1 MTDRL
6 DKDVQR
12 LVHMLE
18 GIKRLEKL
26 LAGMDQDGF
35 LRDDRTQAAIAFHV
49 SMVGEAAA
57 RISDSFR
64 QAHPEIPW
72 EKMRGM
78 RNHLVHIFDYG
89 QIDFGIVWEVA
100 KESLPALEPAIRA
113 ALHTIPL
120 PPDFTLPDV

>member
-35 LRDDRTQAAIAFHV
+35 LRDDRT
-49 SMVGEAAA
+49 
-57 RISDSFR
+57 
-64 QAHPEIPW
+64 
-72 EKMRGM
+72 
-78 RNHLVHIFDYG
+78 
-89 QIDFGIVWEVA
+89 
-100 KESLPALEPAIRA
+100 
-113 ALHTIPL
+113 
-120 PPDFTLPDV
+120 